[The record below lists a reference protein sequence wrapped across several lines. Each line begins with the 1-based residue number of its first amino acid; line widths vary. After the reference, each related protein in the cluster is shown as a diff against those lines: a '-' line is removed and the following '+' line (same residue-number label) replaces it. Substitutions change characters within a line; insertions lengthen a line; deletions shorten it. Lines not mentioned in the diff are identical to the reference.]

1 MNKETKTANSID
13 VKKDNLP
20 SLGMFEEDA
29 YKGMDQIGGD
39 DLALPFIRILGD
51 LSPQVKKSK
60 AEYIEGARPGM
71 LFNTVSKQLY
81 DGEAGIQVIPCYY
94 KREYIEWSDRGE
106 GPGAPIAVHP
116 STSGII
122 NDTQRDSMGK
132 DRLPNG
138 NYLENTASY
147 YVINLGA
154 DGSAAETALITM
166 KSTGL
171 KTSRQWNS
179 MMSSIKLDGKNG
191 KFTPPM
197 FSHVYHLKT
206 VEMSNKKGTW
216 NTWSVDKVGPIQDR
230 ALYEQAKKFAD
241 SVSKGDIAAKH
252 SNEEEAHLDKVPF

>member
-1 MNKETKTANSID
+1 MNKATRTANSVD
-13 VKKDNLP
+13 TKKENLP
-20 SLGMFEEDA
+20 MASMFEGDA
-29 YKGMDQIGGD
+29 HKGMEQMGAD

-60 AEYIEGARPGM
+60 AEYVEGAEPGM
-71 LFNTVSKQLY
+71 LFNTVSKELY
-81 DGEAGIQVIPCYY
+81 DGSKGIQVVPCYY

-116 STSGII
+116 ANTDLM
-122 NDTQRDSMGK
+122 NQTNRDAMGK

-147 YVINLGA
+147 YVMVLSD
-154 DGSAAETALITM
+154 DGSAETALITM

-179 MMSSIKLDGKNG
+179 MISGIKLQGTSG

-197 FSHVYHLKT
+197 FSHIYHLTT

-216 NTWSVDKVGPIQDR
+216 STWSVAKVGPVQDMG
-230 ALYEQAKKFAD
+230 AYEQAKVFAD
-241 SVSKGDIAAKH
+241 SVSKGDVQAKH
-252 SNEEEAHLDKVPF
+252 GGEESEDKVPF

>member
-1 MNKETKTANSID
+1 MNKATRTANSVD
-13 VKKDNLP
+13 TKKENLP
-20 SLGMFEEDA
+20 MASMFEGDA
-29 YKGMDQIGGD
+29 HKGMEQMGAD

-60 AEYIEGARPGM
+60 AEYVEGAEPGM
-71 LFNTVSKQLY
+71 LFNTVSKELY
-81 DGEAGIQVIPCYY
+81 DGSKGIQVVPCYY

-116 STSGII
+116 ANTDLM
-122 NDTQRDSMGK
+122 NQTNRDAMGK

-147 YVINLGA
+147 YVMVLSE
-154 DGSAAETALITM
+154 DGSAETALITM

-179 MMSSIKLDGKNG
+179 MISGIKLQGTNG

-197 FSHVYHLKT
+197 FSHIYHLTT
-206 VEMSNKKGTW
+206 VEMSNKKGTLS
-216 NTWSVDKVGPIQDR
+216 TWSVAKVGPVQDMG
-230 ALYEQAKKFAD
+230 AYEQAKVFAD
-241 SVSKGDIAAKH
+241 SVSKGDVQAKH
-252 SNEEEAHLDKVPF
+252 GGEESEDKVPF

>member
-1 MNKETKTANSID
+1 MNKATRTANSVD
-13 VKKDNLP
+13 TKKENLP
-20 SLGMFEEDA
+20 MASMFEGDA
-29 YKGMDQIGGD
+29 HKGMEQMGAD

-60 AEYIEGARPGM
+60 AEYVEGAEPGM
-71 LFNTVSKQLY
+71 LFNTVSKELY
-81 DGEAGIQVIPCYY
+81 DGSKGIKVVPCYY

-116 STSGII
+116 ANTDLM
-122 NDTQRDSMGK
+122 NQTNRDAMGK

-147 YVINLGA
+147 YVMVLSE
-154 DGSAAETALITM
+154 DGSAETALITM

-179 MMSSIKLDGKNG
+179 MISGIKLQGTSG

-197 FSHVYHLKT
+197 FSHIYHLTT

-216 NTWSVDKVGPIQDR
+216 STWSVAKVGPVQDMG
-230 ALYEQAKKFAD
+230 AYEQAKVFAD
-241 SVSKGDIAAKH
+241 SVSKGDVQAKH
-252 SNEEEAHLDKVPF
+252 GGEESEDKVPF

>member
-1 MNKETKTANSID
+1 MKQETKTANSVD
-13 VKKDNLP
+13 TKKENLP
-20 SLGMFEEDA
+20 MASMFEGDA
-29 YKGMDQIGGD
+29 DKGMEQMGAD

-60 AEYIEGARPGM
+60 AEYVEGAEPGM
-71 LFNTVSKQLY
+71 LFNTVSKELY
-81 DGEAGIQVIPCYY
+81 DGSKGIQVVPCYY

-116 STSGII
+116 ANTDLM
-122 NDTQRDSMGK
+122 NQTNRDAMGK

-147 YVINLGA
+147 YVMVLSE
-154 DGSAAETALITM
+154 DGSAETALITM

-179 MMSSIKLDGKNG
+179 MISGIKLQGTNG

-197 FSHVYHLKT
+197 FSHIYHLTT

-216 NTWSVDKVGPIQDR
+216 STWSVAKVGPVQDMG
-230 ALYEQAKKFAD
+230 AYEQAKVFAD
-241 SVSKGDIAAKH
+241 SVSKGDVQAKH
-252 SNEEEAHLDKVPF
+252 GGEESEDKVPF

>member
-1 MNKETKTANSID
+1 MNKATRTANSVD
-13 VKKDNLP
+13 TKKENLP
-20 SLGMFEEDA
+20 MASMFEGDA
-29 YKGMDQIGGD
+29 HKGMEQMGAD

-60 AEYIEGARPGM
+60 AEYVEGAEPGM
-71 LFNTVSKQLY
+71 LFNTVSKELY
-81 DGEAGIQVIPCYY
+81 DGSKGIQVVPCYY

-116 STSGII
+116 ANTDLM
-122 NDTQRDSMGK
+122 NQTNRDAMGK

-147 YVINLGA
+147 YVMVLSE
-154 DGSAAETALITM
+154 DGSAETALITM

-179 MMSSIKLDGKNG
+179 MISGIKLQGTNG

-197 FSHVYHLKT
+197 FSHIYHLTT

-216 NTWSVDKVGPIQDR
+216 STWSVAKVGPVQDMGAYER
-230 ALYEQAKKFAD
+230 AKVFAD
-241 SVSKGDIAAKH
+241 SVSKGDVQAKH
-252 SNEEEAHLDKVPF
+252 GGEESEDKVPF

>member
-1 MNKETKTANSID
+1 MNKATRTANSVD
-13 VKKDNLP
+13 TKKENLP
-20 SLGMFEEDA
+20 MASMFEGDA
-29 YKGMDQIGGD
+29 HKGMEQMGAD

-60 AEYIEGARPGM
+60 AEYVEGAEPGM
-71 LFNTVSKQLY
+71 LFNTVSKELY
-81 DGEAGIQVIPCYY
+81 DGSKGIQVVPCYY

-116 STSGII
+116 ANTDLI
-122 NDTQRDSMGK
+122 NQTNRDAMGK

-147 YVINLGA
+147 YVMVLSD
-154 DGSAAETALITM
+154 DGSAETALITM

-179 MMSSIKLDGKNG
+179 MISGIKLQGTSG

-197 FSHVYHLKT
+197 FSHIYHLTT

-216 NTWSVDKVGPIQDR
+216 STWSVAKVGPVQDMG
-230 ALYEQAKKFAD
+230 AYEQAKVFAD
-241 SVSKGDIAAKH
+241 SVSKGDVQAKH
-252 SNEEEAHLDKVPF
+252 GGEESEDKVPF

>member
-1 MNKETKTANSID
+1 MNKATRTANSVD
-13 VKKDNLP
+13 TKKENLP
-20 SLGMFEEDA
+20 MSSMFEGDA
-29 YKGMDQIGGD
+29 HKGMEQMGAD

-60 AEYIEGARPGM
+60 AEYVEGAEPGM
-71 LFNTVSKQLY
+71 LFNTVSKELY
-81 DGEAGIQVIPCYY
+81 DGSKGIQVVPCYY

-116 STSGII
+116 ANTDLM
-122 NDTQRDSMGK
+122 NQTNRDAMGK

-147 YVINLGA
+147 YVMVLSE
-154 DGSAAETALITM
+154 DGSAETALITM

-179 MMSSIKLDGKNG
+179 MISGIKLQGTSG

-197 FSHVYHLKT
+197 FSHIYHLTT

-216 NTWSVDKVGPIQDR
+216 STWSVAKVGPVQDMG
-230 ALYEQAKKFAD
+230 AYEQAKVFAD
-241 SVSKGDIAAKH
+241 SVSKGDVQAKH
-252 SNEEEAHLDKVPF
+252 GGEESEDKVPF

>member
-1 MNKETKTANSID
+1 MNKATRTANSVD
-13 VKKDNLP
+13 TKKENLP
-20 SLGMFEEDA
+20 MASMFEGDA
-29 YKGMDQIGGD
+29 HKGMEQMGAD

-60 AEYIEGARPGM
+60 AEYVEGAEPGM
-71 LFNTVSKQLY
+71 LFNTVSKELY
-81 DGEAGIQVIPCYY
+81 DGSKGIQVVPCYY

-116 STSGII
+116 ANTDLI
-122 NDTQRDSMGK
+122 NQTNRDAMGK

-147 YVINLGA
+147 YVMVLSD
-154 DGSAAETALITM
+154 DGSAETALITM

-179 MMSSIKLDGKNG
+179 MISGIKLQGTNG

-197 FSHVYHLKT
+197 FSHIYHLTT

-216 NTWSVDKVGPIQDR
+216 STWSVAKVGPVQDMG
-230 ALYEQAKKFAD
+230 AYEQAKVFAD
-241 SVSKGDIAAKH
+241 SVSKGDVQAKH
-252 SNEEEAHLDKVPF
+252 GGEESEDKVPF

>member
-1 MNKETKTANSID
+1 MNKATRTANSVD
-13 VKKDNLP
+13 TKKENLP
-20 SLGMFEEDA
+20 MASMFEGDA
-29 YKGMDQIGGD
+29 HKGMEQMGAD

-60 AEYIEGARPGM
+60 AEYVEGAEPGM
-71 LFNTVSKQLY
+71 LFNTVSKELY
-81 DGEAGIQVIPCYY
+81 DGSKGIQVVPCYY

-116 STSGII
+116 ANTDLM
-122 NDTQRDSMGK
+122 NQTNRDAMGK

-147 YVINLGA
+147 YVMVLSN
-154 DGSAAETALITM
+154 DGSAETALITM

-179 MMSSIKLDGKNG
+179 MISGIKLQGTNG

-197 FSHVYHLKT
+197 FSHIYHLTT

-216 NTWSVDKVGPIQDR
+216 STWSVSKVGPVQDMG
-230 ALYEQAKKFAD
+230 AYEQAKVFAD
-241 SVSKGDIAAKH
+241 SVSKGDVQAKH
-252 SNEEEAHLDKVPF
+252 GGEESEDKVPF

>member
-1 MNKETKTANSID
+1 MNKATRTANSVD
-13 VKKDNLP
+13 TKKENLP
-20 SLGMFEEDA
+20 MASMFEGDA
-29 YKGMDQIGGD
+29 HKGMEQMGAD

-60 AEYIEGARPGM
+60 AEYVEGAEPGM
-71 LFNTVSKQLY
+71 LFNTVSKELY
-81 DGEAGIQVIPCYY
+81 DGSKGIQVVPCYY

-116 STSGII
+116 ANTDLM
-122 NDTQRDSMGK
+122 NQTNRDAMGK

-147 YVINLGA
+147 YVMVLSE
-154 DGSAAETALITM
+154 DGSAETALITM

-179 MMSSIKLDGKNG
+179 MISGIKLQGTNG

-197 FSHVYHLKT
+197 FSHIYHLTT

-216 NTWSVDKVGPIQDR
+216 STWSVAKVGPVQDMG
-230 ALYEQAKKFAD
+230 AYEQAKIFAD
-241 SVSKGDIAAKH
+241 SVSKGDVQAKH
-252 SNEEEAHLDKVPF
+252 GGEESEDKVPF

>member
-1 MNKETKTANSID
+1 MNKETRTANSVD
-13 VKKDNLP
+13 TKKENLP
-20 SLGMFEEDA
+20 MASMFEGDA
-29 YKGMDQIGGD
+29 HKGMEQMGAD

-60 AEYIEGARPGM
+60 AEYVEGAEPGM
-71 LFNTVSKQLY
+71 LFNTVSKELY
-81 DGEAGIQVIPCYY
+81 DGSKGIQVVPCYY

-116 STSGII
+116 ANTDLM
-122 NDTQRDSMGK
+122 NQTNRDAMGK

-147 YVINLGA
+147 YVMVLSD
-154 DGSAAETALITM
+154 DGSAETALITM

-179 MMSSIKLDGKNG
+179 MISGIKLQGTNG

-197 FSHVYHLKT
+197 FSHIYHLTT

-216 NTWSVDKVGPIQDR
+216 STWSVAKVGPVQDMG
-230 ALYEQAKKFAD
+230 AYEQAKVFAD
-241 SVSKGDIAAKH
+241 SVSKGDVQAKH
-252 SNEEEAHLDKVPF
+252 GGEESEDKVPF

>member
-1 MNKETKTANSID
+1 MNKATRTANSVD
-13 VKKDNLP
+13 TKKENLP
-20 SLGMFEEDA
+20 MASMFEGDA
-29 YKGMDQIGGD
+29 HKGMEQMGAD

-60 AEYIEGARPGM
+60 AEYVEGAEPGM
-71 LFNTVSKQLY
+71 LFNTVSKELY
-81 DGEAGIQVIPCYY
+81 DGSKGIQVVPCYY

-116 STSGII
+116 ANTDLM
-122 NDTQRDSMGK
+122 NQTNRDAMGK

-147 YVINLGA
+147 YVMVLSN
-154 DGSAAETALITM
+154 DGSAETALITM

-179 MMSSIKLDGKNG
+179 MISGIKLQGTNG

-197 FSHVYHLKT
+197 FSHIYHLTT

-216 NTWSVDKVGPIQDR
+216 STWSVAKVGPVQDMG
-230 ALYEQAKKFAD
+230 AYEQAKVFAD
-241 SVSKGDIAAKH
+241 SVSKGDVQAKH
-252 SNEEEAHLDKVPF
+252 GGEESEDKVPF

>member
-1 MNKETKTANSID
+1 MNKETRTANSVD

-20 SLGMFEEDA
+20 SLSMFEEDA

-60 AEYIEGARPGM
+60 AEYIEGAEPGM

-81 DGEAGIQVIPCYY
+81 DGKKGIQVIPCYY
-94 KREYIEWSDRGE
+94 KREYVEWTDRGE
-106 GPGAPIAVHP
+106 GSGAPVAVHP
-116 STSGII
+116 ANTDLM
-122 NDTQRDSMGK
+122 NQTQRDGMGK

-147 YVINLGA
+147 YVVVLNS
-154 DGSAAETALITM
+154 DGSAETALITM

-179 MMSSIKLDGKNG
+179 MMSSIKLEGKNG

-197 FSHVYHLKT
+197 FSHIYHLST

-216 NTWSVDKVGPIQDR
+216 NTWSISKVGPVQDR
-230 ALYEQAKKFAD
+230 GTYEQAKSFAE
-241 SVSKGDIAAKH
+241 SVSKGDVQAKH
-252 SNEEEAHLDKVPF
+252 SSEEVEDKVPF

>member
-1 MNKETKTANSID
+1 MNKQTRTANSID
-13 VKKDNLP
+13 VKKENLP
-20 SLGMFEEDA
+20 MASMFETDA
-29 YKGMDQIGGD
+29 HKGMEQMGAD

-60 AEYIEGARPGM
+60 AEYVEGAEPGM
-71 LFNTVSKQLY
+71 LFNTVSKELY
-81 DGEAGIQVIPCYY
+81 DGSKGIKVVPCYY

-116 STSGII
+116 ANTDLI
-122 NDTQRDSMGK
+122 NQTNRDAMGK

-147 YVINLGA
+147 YVMFISEDGA
-154 DGSAAETALITM
+154 TETALITM

-179 MMSSIKLDGKNG
+179 MISGIKLQGTNG

-197 FSHVYHLKT
+197 FSHIYHLTT

-216 NTWSVDKVGPIQDR
+216 STWSVSKVGPVKNQQV
-230 ALYEQAKKFAD
+230 YELAKNFAD
-241 SVSKGDIAAKH
+241 SVSKGDVQAKH
-252 SNEEEAHLDKVPF
+252 GEESEDNKVPF

>member
-1 MNKETKTANSID
+1 MNKATRTANSVD
-13 VKKDNLP
+13 TKKENLP
-20 SLGMFEEDA
+20 MASMFEGDA
-29 YKGMDQIGGD
+29 HKCMEQMGAD

-60 AEYIEGARPGM
+60 AEYVEGAEPGM
-71 LFNTVSKQLY
+71 LFNTVSKELY
-81 DGEAGIQVIPCYY
+81 DGSKGIQVVPCYY

-116 STSGII
+116 ANTDLM
-122 NDTQRDSMGK
+122 NQTNRDAMGK

-147 YVINLGA
+147 YVMVLSD
-154 DGSAAETALITM
+154 DGSAETALITM

-179 MMSSIKLDGKNG
+179 MISGIKLQGTNG

-197 FSHVYHLKT
+197 FSHIYHLKT

-216 NTWSVDKVGPIQDR
+216 STWSVAKVGPVQDMG
-230 ALYEQAKKFAD
+230 AYEQAKVFAD
-241 SVSKGDIAAKH
+241 SVSKGDVQAKH
-252 SNEEEAHLDKVPF
+252 GGEESEDKVPF

>member
-1 MNKETKTANSID
+1 MNKATRTANSVD
-13 VKKDNLP
+13 TKKENLP
-20 SLGMFEEDA
+20 MASMFEEDA
-29 YKGMDQIGGD
+29 HKGMEQMGAD

-60 AEYIEGARPGM
+60 AEYVEGAEPGM
-71 LFNTVSKQLY
+71 LFNTVSKELY
-81 DGEAGIQVIPCYY
+81 DGSKGIQVVPCYY

-116 STSGII
+116 ANTDLM
-122 NDTQRDSMGK
+122 NQTNRDAMGK

-147 YVINLGA
+147 YVMVLSD
-154 DGSAAETALITM
+154 DGSAETALITM

-179 MMSSIKLDGKNG
+179 MISGIKLQGTNG

-197 FSHVYHLKT
+197 FSHIYHLTT

-216 NTWSVDKVGPIQDR
+216 STWSVAKVGPVQDMG
-230 ALYEQAKKFAD
+230 AYEQAKVFAD
-241 SVSKGDIAAKH
+241 SVSKGDVQAKH
-252 SNEEEAHLDKVPF
+252 GGEESEDKVPF

>member
-1 MNKETKTANSID
+1 MNKATRTANSVD
-13 VKKDNLP
+13 TKKENLP
-20 SLGMFEEDA
+20 MASMFEGDA
-29 YKGMDQIGGD
+29 HKGMEQMGAD

-60 AEYIEGARPGM
+60 AEYVEGAEPGM
-71 LFNTVSKQLY
+71 LFNTVSKELY
-81 DGEAGIQVIPCYY
+81 DGSKGIQVVPCYY

-116 STSGII
+116 ANTDLM
-122 NDTQRDSMGK
+122 NQTNRDAMGK

-147 YVINLGA
+147 YVMVLSE
-154 DGSAAETALITM
+154 DGSAETALITM

-179 MMSSIKLDGKNG
+179 MISGIKLQGTSG

-197 FSHVYHLKT
+197 FSHIYHLTT

-216 NTWSVDKVGPIQDR
+216 STWSVAKVGPIQDMG
-230 ALYEQAKKFAD
+230 AYEQAKVFAD
-241 SVSKGDIAAKH
+241 SVSKGDVQAKH
-252 SNEEEAHLDKVPF
+252 GGEESEDKVPF

>member
-1 MNKETKTANSID
+1 MNKATRTANSVD
-13 VKKDNLP
+13 TKKENLP
-20 SLGMFEEDA
+20 MASMFEGDA
-29 YKGMDQIGGD
+29 HKGMEQMGAD

-60 AEYIEGARPGM
+60 AEYVEGAEPGM
-71 LFNTVSKQLY
+71 LFNTVSKELY
-81 DGEAGIQVIPCYY
+81 DGSKGIQVVPCYY

-116 STSGII
+116 ANTDLM
-122 NDTQRDSMGK
+122 NQTNRDAMGK

-147 YVINLGA
+147 YVMVLSD
-154 DGSAAETALITM
+154 DGSAETALITM

-179 MMSSIKLDGKNG
+179 MISGIKLQGTNG

-197 FSHVYHLKT
+197 FSHIYHLTT

-216 NTWSVDKVGPIQDR
+216 STWSVAKVGPVQDMG
-230 ALYEQAKKFAD
+230 AYEQAKVFAD
-241 SVSKGDIAAKH
+241 SVSKGDVQAKH
-252 SNEEEAHLDKVPF
+252 GGEESEDKVPF

>member
-1 MNKETKTANSID
+1 MNKATRTANSVD
-13 VKKDNLP
+13 TKKENLP
-20 SLGMFEEDA
+20 MASMFEGDA
-29 YKGMDQIGGD
+29 HKGMEQMGAD

-60 AEYIEGARPGM
+60 AEYIEGAEPGM
-71 LFNTVSKQLY
+71 LFNTVSKELY
-81 DGEAGIQVIPCYY
+81 DGSKGIQVVPCYY

-116 STSGII
+116 ANTDLM
-122 NDTQRDSMGK
+122 NQTNRDAMGK

-147 YVINLGA
+147 YVMVLSE
-154 DGSAAETALITM
+154 DGSAETALITM

-179 MMSSIKLDGKNG
+179 MISGIKLQGTSG

-197 FSHVYHLKT
+197 FSHIYHLTT

-216 NTWSVDKVGPIQDR
+216 STWSVAKVGPVQDMG
-230 ALYEQAKKFAD
+230 AYEQAKVFAD
-241 SVSKGDIAAKH
+241 SVSKGDVQAKH
-252 SNEEEAHLDKVPF
+252 GGEESEDKVPF

>member
-1 MNKETKTANSID
+1 MNKATRTANSVD
-13 VKKDNLP
+13 TKKENLP
-20 SLGMFEEDA
+20 MASMFEGDA
-29 YKGMDQIGGD
+29 HKGMEQMGAD

-60 AEYIEGARPGM
+60 AEYVEGAEPGM
-71 LFNTVSKQLY
+71 LFNTVSKELY
-81 DGEAGIQVIPCYY
+81 DGSKGIQVVPCYY

-116 STSGII
+116 ANTDLM
-122 NDTQRDSMGK
+122 NQTNRDAMGK

-147 YVINLGA
+147 YVMVLSE
-154 DGSAAETALITM
+154 DGSAETALITM

-179 MMSSIKLDGKNG
+179 MISGIKLQGTSG

-197 FSHVYHLKT
+197 FSHIYHLTT

-216 NTWSVDKVGPIQDR
+216 STWSVAKVGPVQDMG
-230 ALYEQAKKFAD
+230 AYEQAKVFAD
-241 SVSKGDIAAKH
+241 SVSKGDVQAKH
-252 SNEEEAHLDKVPF
+252 GGEESEDKVPF

>member
-1 MNKETKTANSID
+1 MNKGTRTANSVD
-13 VKKDNLP
+13 TKKENLP
-20 SLGMFEEDA
+20 MASMFEGDA
-29 YKGMDQIGGD
+29 HKGMEQMGAD

-60 AEYIEGARPGM
+60 AEYVEGAEPGM
-71 LFNTVSKQLY
+71 LFNTVSKELY
-81 DGEAGIQVIPCYY
+81 DGSKGIQVVPCYY

-116 STSGII
+116 ANTDLM
-122 NDTQRDSMGK
+122 NQTNRDAMGK

-147 YVINLGA
+147 YVMVLSE
-154 DGSAAETALITM
+154 DGSAETALITM

-179 MMSSIKLDGKNG
+179 MISGIKLQGTSG

-197 FSHVYHLKT
+197 FSHIYHLTT

-216 NTWSVDKVGPIQDR
+216 STWSVAKVGPVQDMG
-230 ALYEQAKKFAD
+230 AYEQAKVFAD
-241 SVSKGDIAAKH
+241 SVSKGDVQAKH
-252 SNEEEAHLDKVPF
+252 GGEESEDKVPF

>member
-1 MNKETKTANSID
+1 MNKATRTANSVD
-13 VKKDNLP
+13 TKKENLP
-20 SLGMFEEDA
+20 MASMFEGDA
-29 YKGMDQIGGD
+29 HKGMEQMGAD

-60 AEYIEGARPGM
+60 AEYVEGAEPGM
-71 LFNTVSKQLY
+71 LFNTVSKELY
-81 DGEAGIQVIPCYY
+81 DGSKGIQVVPCYY

-116 STSGII
+116 ANTDLM
-122 NDTQRDSMGK
+122 NQTNRDAMGK

-147 YVINLGA
+147 YVMVLSE
-154 DGSAAETALITM
+154 DGSAETALITM

-179 MMSSIKLDGKNG
+179 MISGIKLQGTNG

-197 FSHVYHLKT
+197 FSHIYHLTT

-216 NTWSVDKVGPIQDR
+216 STWSVAKVGPVQDMG
-230 ALYEQAKKFAD
+230 AYEQAKVFAD
-241 SVSKGDIAAKH
+241 SVSKGDVQAKH
-252 SNEEEAHLDKVPF
+252 GGEESEDKVPF